1 LQNIVLATRV
11 STTDYNM
18 SPATHHARSLFYYA
32 VLYVGCAIDA
42 WKPWLSRSS
51 TTQRFV
57 SVVLT
62 STSTAKIN
70 KRLMQRRSPRVLEPF
85 SNQKYWCL
93 LFLLGKFSTNILLC
107 PKHVRGSLCSVTCL
121 HIQDRIG
128 SGFQKRQ
135 ICLFRTGSDQD
146 FKIGRSALAL
156 TVPWVQA
163 EWNNRSGNQ
172 CEVLSQPNQATR
184 SRLKGHA
191 RRMPILRV

>member
-1 LQNIVLATRV
+1 MFILIDFKQYVKGVSTSLQNIVLATRV
-11 STTDYNM
+11 STTDYSM

-128 SGFQKRQ
+128 ISKKADLLVSDRIGSGFQNRQ
-135 ICLFRTGSDQD
+135 I
-146 FKIGRSALAL
+146 
-156 TVPWVQA
+156 
-163 EWNNRSGNQ
+163 RSGTD
-172 CEVLSQPNQATR
+172 CPVGP
-184 SRLKGHA
+184 SR
-191 RRMPILRV
+191 ME